1 MYVFLLNLISFIPN
15 SNYILAAEWA
25 KYTNILLARD
35 IPCHLTSCRVK
46 TFESARLKHT
56 LPKYKNKNIYELHDL
71 ISFRFVFYN
80 KDELLKF
87 YHYNK
92 IEKDI
97 IYFMNYIDKPK
108 DNGYKALH
116 FHYRIY
122 DEKIDKLEC
131 QLFVLEDYYDS
142 LYGNSSLYKNYLINL
157 KD

>member
-1 MYVFLLNLISFIPN
+1 M
-15 SNYILAAEWA
+15 
-25 KYTNILLARD
+25 
-35 IPCHLTSCRVK
+35 
-46 TFESARLKHT
+46 
-56 LPKYKNKNIYELHDL
+56 HDL

-97 IYFMNYIDKPK
+97 VYFMNYMDKPK